1 MFENQTA
8 PAKSGKTI
16 WGLRRLFFT
25 GIMQHVWS
33 CPSISGDHQYVSAQ
47 VRPVEAF
54 HIGCCS
60 LTEQP
65 VELRLFQISLFF
77 LYRCNELTTPWLWI
91 CQRQVWQLIVRVEIM
106 KWFFSRRHGN
116 VNRRGSSMME
126 MEGFTG
132 KEPTTMDR
140 DSDSYRW
147 SLTTGQVYNIFN
159 VFDGQLKQS
168 QSLFY
173 VNSCPPLFI
182 LCPWQW
188 WW

>member
-33 CPSISGDHQYVSAQ
+33 CPPISGDHQYVSAQ

-60 LTEQP
+60 LTQYSQLSFGFSKSASFFSIAAMSSQLLDSGFAKDKYDNWLS
-65 VELRLFQISLFF
+65 ELK
-77 LYRCNELTTPWLWI
+77 LWNG
-91 CQRQVWQLIVRVEIM
+91 
-106 KWFFSRRHGN
+106 FSRRHGN